1 MTKVRE
7 FVILGFFFI
16 CKCLFAFLQTY
27 CIVQVKYLRLNSVK
41 IKLPGVFF
49 LPKFLKIK
57 QFMPFL

>member
-41 IKLPGVFF
+41 IKLPGVLFC
-49 LPKFLKIK
+49 LNS
-57 QFMPFL
+57 